1 MFIKKFEEGTMVN
14 VGVELE
20 EFKKLQ
26 EGHGGWESDMS
37 QVKTQATLHYITGLN
52 HFVY

>member
-1 MFIKKFEEGTMVN
+1 MKRFEEGTMVN

-20 EFKKLQ
+20 EFQKLQ

-37 QVKTQATLHYITGLN
+37 QVRPQEMFTLHN
-52 HFVY
+52 RF